1 MTEKSALSSTYQRTP
16 YRITSRSKWLPLNS
30 IIARHPMRPSEPM
43 LRDAAANR
51 KSATEP
57 EIFAMLRS
65 ATWAA
70 AILNI

>member
-1 MTEKSALSSTYQRTP
+1 
-16 YRITSRSKWLPLNS
+16 
-30 IIARHPMRPSEPM
+30 M